1 MARVRTV
8 VELRS
13 EVRQRADMVNS
24 AFVNDWE
31 VDRAILQSF
40 AQLYDELCAVG
51 EDYYIKYVD
60 IPATAGGYFD
70 FESYTASTGHP
81 AHDVY
86 QVRGVDAVYSDQ
98 VVLNVPRFNWEERNV
113 YSAAAPLI
121 PYYPIVAYRVIQ
133 NPVTGKDCLHLIPDN
148 QSTGAQNLRVWYYPN
163 PSNEAYVAT
172 IVNPKGSPP
181 QVITPGTYYSVPVK
195 GGNGA
200 GMVATVVV
208 DAGGNIVDVDVTGYT
223 SGYTHSFTFEFNN
236 NAIYAGAPKV
246 DLVGTMSLASI
257 DGRSGWEEWVVI
269 DAAMKLLTKEESDTS
284 QLEREA
290 ARIWGRIMKALSNRD
305 AGQAKRITDVNLNT
319 GSWPYSHGYAR
330 RY

>member
-24 AFVNDWE
+24 AFVTDWE
-31 VDRAILQSF
+31 VDRSILQSC

-51 EDYYIKYVD
+51 EDYFIKYVD

-70 FESYTASTGHP
+70 FATYTASDGHK
-81 AHDVY
+81 ANDVY
-86 QVRGVDAVYSDQ
+86 QVRGVDARYSDQ

-113 YSAAAPLI
+113 YAAAAPLI

-133 NPVTGKDCLHLIPDN
+133 NPVTGEDCLHLIPDN

-163 PSNEAYVAT
+163 PKNSAYLTT

-181 QVITPGTYYSVPVK
+181 QTITPGTYYNVSVH

-200 GMVATVVV
+200 GMTATVVV
-208 DAGGNIVDVDVTGYT
+208 DASGNIVDVDVTNYT
-223 SGYTHSFTFEFNN
+223 SGYTNPFTYEFNPN
-236 NAIYAGAPKV
+236 TLYSGSPHIRN
-246 DLVGTMSLASI
+246 VGTIRSCPV

-269 DAAMKLLTKEESDTS
+269 DAAMKLLAKEESDTT
-284 QLEREA
+284 QLANEA
-290 ARIWGRIMKALSNRD
+290 ARIWGRIMKALANRD